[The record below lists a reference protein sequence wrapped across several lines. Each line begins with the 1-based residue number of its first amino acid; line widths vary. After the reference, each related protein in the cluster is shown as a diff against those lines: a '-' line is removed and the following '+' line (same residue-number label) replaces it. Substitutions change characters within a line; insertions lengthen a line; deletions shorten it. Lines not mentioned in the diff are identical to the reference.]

1 MNMIGHYYEGMQDVV
16 SEDFGVVVECFY
28 YHPCY
33 CGLAEVIGAGA
44 GFVEQRVHGGEG
56 LAGGEGGGGEGA
68 TGWQAV
74 VEMPGEEDGL
84 VDFVEMG
91 ESAAVEGHV
100 WE

>member
-1 MNMIGHYYEGMQDVV
+1 
-16 SEDFGVVVECFY
+16 
-28 YHPCY
+28 
-33 CGLAEVIGAGA
+33 
-44 GFVEQRVHGGEG
+44 
-56 LAGGEGGGGEGA
+56 
-68 TGWQAV
+68 